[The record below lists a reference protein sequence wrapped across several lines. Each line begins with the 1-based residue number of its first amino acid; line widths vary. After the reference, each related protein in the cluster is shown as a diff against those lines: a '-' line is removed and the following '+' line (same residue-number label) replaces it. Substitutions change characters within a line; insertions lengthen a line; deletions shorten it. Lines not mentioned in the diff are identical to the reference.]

1 MIPMKNQ
8 PLQTTPCAASI
19 SGAGI
24 THGVTIKTLKIS
36 GIYCAIH
43 RDSGMC
49 YIGSS
54 VDIKKRISSHINSFK
69 YGSRARFHVAIE
81 SLGFQSFDWEILE
94 HCGSEKLLERE
105 KFYIALFNSAS
116 SDGFNTRIDPCA
128 TYGNIPSEQ
137 TRKIWSDQR
146 RNPSHSTREKLR
158 YASSRPDSLERLKK
172 ARLHQKPVTDATRLK
187 LIQFQKSRSPESRA
201 KASAA
206 NTGKKRS
213 KEYCRTV
220 SARFK
225 GRKLTDQHKEKLR
238 LAKRYISTETRL
250 KIGAASRGRKHSEQS
265 LEKMRLSNIGRKASE
280 ETLKKLRAA
289 WVKRKAAKGEEEHTI
304 IEITKP

>member
-1 MIPMKNQ
+1 MKNKL
-8 PLQTTPCAASI
+8 LQTTPCAASI
-19 SGAGI
+19 SEAGI

-54 VDIKKRISSHINSFK
+54 VDIRKRISSHLNSFK
-69 YGSRARFHVAIE
+69 YGSRTRFHKAIQ
-81 SLGFQSFDWEILE
+81 SLGFESFDWEILE
-94 HCGSEKLLERE
+94 QCKSSNLLERE
-105 KFYIALFNSAS
+105 RFYIALFNSAS
-116 SDGFNTRIDPCA
+116 SDGFNMRKDPCA

-146 RNPSHSTREKLR
+146 RNPSPSTREKLR
-158 YASSRPDSLERLKK
+158 CAASRPDSLERLKK
-172 ARLHQKPVTDATRLK
+172 ARLHQKPATDATRLK

-201 KASAA
+201 RASASNA
-206 NTGKKRS
+206 GKKRS

-225 GRKLTDQHKEKLR
+225 GGKLTEQHKEKLR
-238 LAKRYISTETRL
+238 IAKRYISSETRL
-250 KIGAASRGRKHSEQS
+250 KIGAASRRRKHSEQS

-280 ETLKKLRAA
+280 ETLKKLRDA
-289 WVKRKAAKGEEEHTI
+289 WVRRKAAKGEEEHTQ
-304 IEITKP
+304 ITITYP

>member
-1 MIPMKNQ
+1 M
-8 PLQTTPCAASI
+8 TPCAAAD

-24 THGVTIKTLKIS
+24 THGVAFKSSNIS

-54 VDIKKRISSHINSFK
+54 VDIRKRISSHINSFK
-69 YGSRARFHVAIE
+69 YGSRARFHVAME

-94 HCGSEKLLERE
+94 HCDSEKLLERE

-116 SDGFNTRIDPCA
+116 SNGFNTRSDPCA

-146 RNPSHSTREKLR
+146 RNPSPSTREKLR

-172 ARLHQKPVTDATRLK
+172 ARLHQKPATDATRLK

-201 KASAA
+201 KTSKA

-213 KEYCRTV
+213 REYCRTV
-220 SARFK
+220 SVRFK
-225 GRKLTDQHKEKLR
+225 GKKLTEQHKEKLR
-238 LAKRYISTETRL
+238 IAKRHISSETRL
-250 KIGAASRGRKHSEQS
+250 KIGAASRGRKHSERS
-265 LEKMRLSNIGRKASE
+265 LEKMRLSKIGRKASA
-280 ETLKKLRAA
+280 ETLKKLRDA
-289 WVKRKAAKGEEEHTI
+289 WVRRKARKSTR
-304 IEITKP
+304 